1 MKKAVFENFLLLYW
15 HKKANLYKFLQWK
28 REPVSKKCF
37 KSLVLKQKLIFFEIN
52 NGFGSLRGA
61 NRG

>member
-52 NGFGSLRGA
+52 NGFGL
-61 NRG
+61 